1 MSDQDSRLSDEA
13 TEPQRHKIIVP
24 KAPNLEMSR
33 PRSALSMPA
42 YNVSLAHPAWHSAG
56 GIPN

>member
-1 MSDQDSRLSDEA
+1 MSDQDSRLSDET
-13 TEPQRHKIIVP
+13 TEPQRHEIIVP

-42 YNVSLAHPAWHSAG
+42 YNVS
-56 GIPN
+56 